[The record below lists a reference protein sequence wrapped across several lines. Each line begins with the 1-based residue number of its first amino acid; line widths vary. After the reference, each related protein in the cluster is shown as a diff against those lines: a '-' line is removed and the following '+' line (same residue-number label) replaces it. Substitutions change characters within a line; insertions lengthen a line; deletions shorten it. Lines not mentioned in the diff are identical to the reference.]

1 MGHINKTVP
10 IYDLPYPW
18 LAEAI
23 VCSSI
28 ITIKLIFS
36 TRTLLTLR
44 LSVLTVCSSI
54 ITIFMNFFAFY
65 KSVFTTIKVVHICA

>member
-18 LAEAI
+18 LA
-23 VCSSI
+23 VCTCSSI

-65 KSVFTTIKVVHICA
+65 KSVFTTIKVVHICG